1 MEAFICQKGLVLSD
15 DDARKLFG
23 NKYHELLNKLTIIF
37 QPKSKIGAPK
47 KLRVYKYDIIDGINV
62 LVLPRG
68 MASAFYTNGLIT
80 TMHNM
85 LPFPEKKYQKNLVEN
100 KDEVNLI
107 GDNLCDKLPQ
117 NLRDN
122 LSELYKSN
130 EKAEQLTNV
139 VCDQNTIP
147 SQIAVCEKFPSY
159 DGELYDN
166 QRLII
171 DTIMNNQFTE
181 IRATTGTATC
191 LLDLGAG
198 FGKTFVAA
206 GLMSKICEKT
216 LYITPNKDLKKQ
228 AEKDL
233 LACFPD
239 AKICSMNGK
248 TATKNKT
255 NKITVEQAH
264 ITLIVINSAAG
275 MPDEFFAKFGFI
287 IMDEIHKYA
296 SPKWSELF
304 WRIQVKYMLGMT
316 ATSSQRLD
324 GFDVFYQRQL
334 GDILY
339 AAKIEGFNNIGND
352 FKGEVLQVK
361 YEGDP
366 AYTKAKYSEATGK
379 IFTPDMLKQFISDP
393 RRNQLIVDKIVNL
406 YNDKKVERHIFVF
419 SEYRTHLDILLKSLS
434 RYIDDAKLYAP
445 ELIQD
450 DNAAIMQD
458 PKDPNETKNKQENKI
473 AIMRGGINDSQRD
486 RARDSRIILTTYG
499 YSSTGVSIPKMN
511 AAVFATPR
519 KSGFLQICP
528 RIMRRGG
535 DTSIVRKFV
544 DIVDS
549 STSLSSQFRHR
560 NQVYGHFAFTVIK
573 ENISFK
579 DIIISDK
586 NLLNTPEY

>member
-1 MEAFICQKGLVLSD
+1 MEAFICQKGLVMSD
-15 DDARKLFG
+15 DDARKLFD
-23 NKYHELLNKLTIIF
+23 NKYYDLLNRLTIIYK
-37 QPKSKIGAPK
+37 PKSNIGAPK
-47 KLRVYKYDIIDGINV
+47 KLRIYKYDIIDGINV

-68 MASAFYTNGLIT
+68 MATALYTSGLVT
-80 TMHNM
+80 KMHNM
-85 LPFPEKKYQKNLVEN
+85 LPIPEKSYEIYTPQDLTAHNFVDDHRENDKPIENTLIDAGERLEIAKPAIANVKSGVESRQTWQ
-100 KDEVNLI
+100 V
-107 GDNLCDKLPQ
+107 GQTVQTTQ
-117 NLRDN
+117 N
-122 LSELYKSN
+122 
-130 EKAEQLTNV
+130 
-139 VCDQNTIP
+139 P
-147 SQIAVCEKFPSY
+147 EKFPTY

-166 QRLII
+166 QRLVI
-171 DTIMNNQFTE
+171 DTIMNNQFTQN
-181 IRATTGTATC
+181 RAAAGTATC

-206 GLMSKICEKT
+206 GLMSRICEKT

-248 TATKNKT
+248 TAAGQKKGAVAPVN
-255 NKITVEQAH
+255 VDQAH

-304 WRIQVKYMLGMT
+304 WHIQVKYMLGMT

-339 AAKIEGFNNIGND
+339 AAKIEGFNNVGND
-352 FKGEVLQVK
+352 FKGEVLQIK

-366 AYTKAKYSEATGK
+366 AYTKPKYSEATGK

-393 RRNQLIVDKIVNL
+393 RRNQLLVDKIVNL
-406 YNDKKVERHIFVF
+406 YNDKKVERNIFVF
-419 SEYRTHLDILLKSLS
+419 SEYRTHLDILLKSLA
-434 RYIDDAKLYAP
+434 RYIDDAALYAP
-445 ELIQD
+445 ELCEKPPPD
-450 DNAAIMQD
+450 HVEK
-458 PKDPNETKNKQENKI
+458 PENKI
-473 AIMRGGINDSQRD
+473 AIMRGGINDLQRD

-499 YSSTGVSIPKMN
+499 YSGTGVSIPKMN

-535 DTSIVRKFV
+535 DTTIVRKFV
-544 DIVDS
+544 DLVDS

-560 NQVYGHFAFTVIK
+560 NQVYGHFGFTIIK
-573 ENISFK
+573 ENVSFK
-579 DIIISDK
+579 DVVVSDK
-586 NLLNTPEY
+586 NLLETPEY